1 MNSNGGSAA
10 SVPTVTFPLALIF
23 SIRLS
28 NVAELAVAASAAQS
42 MAADRNVVSMPGI
55 KPLRCAWCPL
65 PLPYK
70 IHATRR
76 GWPGSCT
83 QNHREPMAERRTM
96 TLQIHPLMDDFGAEV
111 SGVDLAAADD
121 ATIDRLTERYY
132 EHSLLILR
140 DPHLPPGEQ
149 ATLTAR
155 FGTPKIATRQKYN
168 DPAHP
173 TFASIG
179 NLPIGDKPPGC
190 LNRQDAH

>member
-28 NVAELAVAASAAQS
+28 DAAELAVAASAAQS

-55 KPLRCAWCPL
+55 KTLRCAWCPL

-83 QNHREPMAERRTM
+83 QNHREPTAERRTM

-121 ATIDRLTERYY
+121 ATIDRLTELYY

-140 DPHLPPGEQ
+140 DQHLPPGEQ

-155 FGTPKIATRQKYN
+155 VGTPQIAPRKEFN
-168 DPAHP
+168 DPGPP
-173 TFASIG
+173 TVAALR
-179 NLPIGDKPPGC
+179 NLTPPGKPSP
-190 LNRQDAH
+190 LP